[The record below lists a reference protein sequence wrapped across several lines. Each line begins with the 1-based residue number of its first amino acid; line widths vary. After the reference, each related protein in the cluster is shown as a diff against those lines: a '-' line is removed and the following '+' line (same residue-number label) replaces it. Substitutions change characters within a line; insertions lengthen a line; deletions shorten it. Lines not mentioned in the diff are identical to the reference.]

1 MLVTWNRLERFSF
14 SKFEIFSLARTWCL
28 VFIIT
33 LDVALSELH
42 SDLSVFLLR
51 YEVLPI
57 NIFLSP
63 VPHRGEPGHVPG
75 SFVTITQN
83 YYKTGLA
90 VSPERNQI
98 LITSYL

>member
-1 MLVTWNRLERFSF
+1 M
-14 SKFEIFSLARTWCL
+14 ARTWCL

-51 YEVLPI
+51 YEVSLV

-63 VPHRGEPGHVPG
+63 WHVPG
-75 SFVTITQN
+75 SVVTITQN
-83 YYKTGLA
+83 DYKTGLA
-90 VSPERNQI
+90 VSPEEPNTYY
-98 LITSYL
+98 LIPLTTAPHYSN